1 VRAALAATALAL
13 AGCAAANLPPVPG
26 DGPPTVRDAAK
37 ENAYQRM
44 LEKVTSHRAVYDALD
59 TRIFAQA
66 TWQSPEFVK
75 TRVERWGEFRDAPQV
90 EVDAE
95 LQKERQRLQGATEF
109 FLGVH
114 ANDWHYED
122 FEKAD
127 SMWRVALVVDGKELR
142 PTTIERLGRTNT
154 EMRSIYS
161 YMESFWVGYR
171 VRFPEVALNPG
182 EKMVLKLASPV
193 GEAKLTFTAE

>member
-1 VRAALAATALAL
+1 VRPLFATLL
-13 AGCAAANLPPVPG
+13 LLSGCATGALPPVPG

-44 LEKVTSHRAVYDALD
+44 LERVTEHEAVYDALD

-66 TWQSPEFVK
+66 TWQSADFVK
-75 TRVERWGEFRDAPQV
+75 ARVLRWGEFRDAPRV

-95 LQKERQRLQGATEF
+95 LEKERARLKGQTEF
-109 FLGVH
+109 FLGIH
-114 ANDWHYED
+114 ANDWHFED
-122 FEKAD
+122 FEKKD
-127 SMWRVALVVDGKELR
+127 SMWRVALVKDGQEVL
-142 PTTIERLGRTNT
+142 PTSIERLGRTNV

-171 VRFPEVALNPG
+171 VDFPEVDLPAG

-193 GEAKLTFTAE
+193 GEARLTFTAE